1 MSADEADKTLKQD
14 LEDTRE
20 DLKRTADEIRVKLH
34 LAGMD
39 AKDAHAS
46 KTSNAVSTRR
56 PEKSARSSRRW
67 AATSSSAC
75 STSRRSSSSSSL
87 LTNDKHTARCVAHR
101 CLGDAA

>member
-34 LAGMD
+34 LA
-39 AKDAHAS
+39 
-46 KTSNAVSTRR
+46 
-56 PEKSARSSRRW
+56 ARSSRRW